1 MVDNPQTKQL
11 FFDAMK
17 GRIDRR
23 QILKRAAALGVAAPA
38 AAALVQMATISQAAA
53 VEEGTLSITYYD
65 WILNLHPSVN
75 TVNDDFSATFP
86 LSAEVAPTQGFG
98 IDRFI
103 AEARDGMSTWDA
115 YIGATPFL
123 EMIQLAESGAIE
135 PWDPYLPEGFFDLIP
150 ESIKNEGSYNGNFY
164 IWPFLLDI
172 CVQTWNAAQVEAAGL
187 DASAA
192 PATWDEL
199 ISNARTVIDSGA
211 APFGLVFDFHAWRS
225 LIPIAHSINTDIYD
239 ENGLLIWNHD
249 TVVEALEIMKQMMEV
264 TIPDVLN
271 EGTSDGGVNLTP
283 DEVAF
288 SQQLA
293 PYYFKYQNA
302 PMRFAAT
309 WEDPTQLRLGAL
321 PKTES
326 GVGGTVFWCTG
337 AALFTNGINKQ
348 AAADYMMALTS
359 DMRVWQ
365 ESIDGNADEGV
376 PPVGQL
382 PLYSTVWDELKN
394 NTPDWMTGNEWAFDI
409 WDSLPNASAIA
420 PSKLSITQFNVATPF
435 YSGYLAGDTSDARQA
450 LTDAYD
456 AVQKEF
462 AL

>member
-1 MVDNPQTKQL
+1 MIDNPRTKEL

-17 GRIDRR
+17 GRLDRR
-23 QILKRAAALGVAAPA
+23 QILKRAAALGIAAPA

-53 VEEGTLSITYYD
+53 VDEGTLSITYYD
-65 WILNLHPSVN
+65 WILNLHPIVTSVN
-75 TVNDDFSATFP
+75 EDFNATFP

-103 AEARDGMSTWDA
+103 AEAREGTSTWDA

-123 EMIQLAESGAIE
+123 EMIQLADSGAIE

-150 ESIKNEGSYNGNFY
+150 ESIRNEGSYNGNFY

-199 ISNARTVIDSGA
+199 IANARTVIESGA

-271 EGTSDGGVNLTP
+271 EGTSDGGVNQTP

-288 SQQLA
+288 GQQLA

-302 PMRFAAT
+302 PMRYSAT
-309 WEDPTQLRLGAL
+309 WQDPSQLRIGAL
-321 PKTES
+321 PKTAD

-337 AALFTNGINKQ
+337 AALFANGANQQ
-348 AAADYMMALTS
+348 AAADYMMALTN
-359 DMRVWQ
+359 DLRVW
-365 ESIDGNADEGV
+365 EGSIAGRVDEGV

-382 PLYSTVWDELKN
+382 PLYSTIWDGFNSAPPEWL
-394 NTPDWMTGNEWAFDI
+394 TGKEWAFDI
-409 WDSLPNASAIA
+409 WNALPNASAIA

-435 YSGYLAGDTSDARQA
+435 YTAYLRGDSADARAA
-450 LTDAYD
+450 LTEAYD